1 MKVSEFAKKCGVHD
15 LTVRR
20 WIKEGKIVAT
30 KVPIKPF
37 VFALDIADEEL
48 KKILIKKPKQDGE
61 Q

>member
-1 MKVSEFAKKCGVHD
+1 MTISEFAKVAHVHP

-30 KVPIKPF
+30 KKAIKPF
-37 VFALDIADEEL
+37 VLAYEIADEEL
-48 KKILIKKPKQDGE
+48 KKVMPNE

>member
-20 WIKEGKIVAT
+20 WI
-30 KVPIKPF
+30 IKPF
-37 VFALDIADEEL
+37 VLALDIADEEL
-48 KKILIKKPKQDGE
+48 KKILIKKPKQDDG